1 MTATRTPTVG
11 DIITYPRVRT
21 VPFEITKVFGADES
35 AYSIQG
41 RDTNGVTFALALY
54 WDDYGTPTGW
64 EYAR

>member
-11 DIITYPRVRT
+11 DIIACPRVTT

-35 AYSIQG
+35 AYSVQG
-41 RDTNGVTFALALY
+41 RDTNGVTFSLALY
-54 WDDYGTPTGW
+54 QGEYGTANGW